1 MRWSGRGRERGRGTV
16 WAGEGR
22 AEGGGGEHLN
32 DEAHFSGRLPSSPD
46 EPAIVSSNNRTC
58 RGNDRA
64 CRGNDGA
71 CRSIYEFLS
80 EFFFHRCLFIKI
92 VNK

>member
-1 MRWSGRGRERGRGTV
+1 MEWTRERKRQGDGV
-16 WAGEGR
+16 GGGGEGR
-22 AEGGGGEHLN
+22 RGWGEHLN

-80 EFFFHRCLFIKI
+80 EFFFIAVCLSR
-92 VNK
+92 